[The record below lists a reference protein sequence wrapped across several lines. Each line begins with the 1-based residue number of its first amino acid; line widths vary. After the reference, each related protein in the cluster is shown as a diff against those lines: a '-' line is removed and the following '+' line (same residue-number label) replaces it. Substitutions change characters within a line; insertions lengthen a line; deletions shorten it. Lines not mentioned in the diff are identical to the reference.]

1 MFVSAVVIRY
11 SNCLLIYQGNI
22 DSSVKTPAEVP
33 SSLDGSLSVHN
44 GLGLSE
50 FEPRSGEFHPEL
62 LVPGTGNHT
71 EIPLCQRLIA
81 ALISEEDSSSGNEDP
96 VFDAY
101 GVESDLDAEVESN
114 GLNYQSQVN
123 FQFAGNAASNGYRI
137 TGRDHDELEGGIRIP
152 NRTISNFGHSQ
163 NGLLPDQAFL
173 SGLACSEF
181 QYGNMHINEKLLLE
195 IQSIGIYP
203 EPLVGLLL
211 KELFNLFFFLS
222 LLFCNLSQ
230 FACYLWGWGLFYYT
244 TGTRAHTFR
253 NPWVIFYA

>member
-11 SNCLLIYQGNI
+11 SNCLLIYQENI
-22 DSSVKTPAEVP
+22 DSSVTTPAEVP
-33 SSLDGSLSVHN
+33 SSLDGSLTVHN

-123 FQFAGNAASNGYRI
+123 FQLAGNAASNGYRI
-137 TGRDHDELEGGIRIP
+137 TGRPDHDELEGGIRIP

-211 KELFNLFFFLS
+211 KELFNLFFSFPFVL
-222 LLFCNLSQ
+222 
-230 FACYLWGWGLFYYT
+230 
-244 TGTRAHTFR
+244 
-253 NPWVIFYA
+253 